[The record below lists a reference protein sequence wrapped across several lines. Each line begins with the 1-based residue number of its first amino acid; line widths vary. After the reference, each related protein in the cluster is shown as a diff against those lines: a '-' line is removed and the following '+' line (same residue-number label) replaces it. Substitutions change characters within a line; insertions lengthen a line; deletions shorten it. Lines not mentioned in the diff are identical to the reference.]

1 MKIDGPII
9 ILNLIKNNEE
19 EQSKEL
25 PLNKIFEKYMDY
37 IDKKNSKD
45 LEKFKQI
52 SYHKYDFFATYSK
65 NPDKV
70 IEDLQD
76 FSSEQFE
83 NINLFHYES
92 ITKTKTIIKSKQNGI
107 YRSPK
112 IIIFL
117 NNLFLIIHKG

>member
-1 MKIDGPII
+1 MIVDGPII

-25 PLNKIFEKYMDY
+25 PLNKIFDKYMDY
-37 IDKKNSKD
+37 IDKKGSKNLD
-45 LEKFKQI
+45 KLKQI

-92 ITKTKTIIKSKQNGI
+92 ITKTKSIIRSKQNGI

-117 NNLFLIIHKG
+117 NNLFHKG